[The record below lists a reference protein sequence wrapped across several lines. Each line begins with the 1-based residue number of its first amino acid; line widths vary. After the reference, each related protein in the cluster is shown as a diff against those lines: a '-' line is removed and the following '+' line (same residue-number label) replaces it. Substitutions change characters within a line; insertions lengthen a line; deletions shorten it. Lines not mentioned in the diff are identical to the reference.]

1 MAKTPAAVVAVG
13 EREVR
18 VSSPDR
24 VIYEATERTPQ
35 VTKLQ
40 VCEYFAA
47 VGETL
52 MRTIGDR
59 PTAMERWPDGYRE
72 GMRLS
77 TGYGDDGDGFYQK
90 RLPKGAPD
98 WIETVRI
105 TFPSG
110 RTAEELCPSEP
121 ASLVWAAQMGTLTL
135 HPWPV
140 RRPDVDH
147 PDELR
152 LDLDPQPGVT
162 FADVQRVAAVAGELL
177 QELGLRGYAK
187 TSGNRGIHIYVR
199 IEPTHTF
206 EDVRH
211 AAIGFGR
218 ELERRDGGVTTNWW
232 KEERGERVFL
242 DFNQNN
248 RDRTIASAWSLRA
261 RPGAPV
267 STPLSWKHLAE
278 IKDPREFTLFS
289 APELLADGDPWADMD
304 EHPCS
309 LEPLLELWETLPGGE
324 LNFPPDYP
332 KMPGEPPRVQP
343 SKKVAEHWD
352 ERGQPHRGD
361 VSELLLGRDH
371 RDPAR
376 PGPGAN
382 AEALA
387 SAVIGLGTPIGVI
400 SGSTWLVG

>member
-1 MAKTPAAVVAVG
+1 MAKTPAAQVAVG
-13 EREVR
+13 DREVR

-24 VIYEATERTPQ
+24 VIYRATARTPQ
-35 VTKLQ
+35 ITKLQ
-40 VCEYFAA
+40 VCEFFATVGEALMRA
-47 VGETL
+47 VGE
-52 MRTIGDR
+52 R
-59 PTAMERWPDGYRE
+59 PTAMERWPSGYRE

-90 RLPKGAPD
+90 RLPRGAPD
-98 WIETVRI
+98 YVETVGV

-110 RTAEELCPSEP
+110 RTAQELCPTEP
-121 ASLVWAAQMGTLTL
+121 AACVWAAHMGTLTF

-140 RRPDVDH
+140 RRPEVDH

-152 LDLDPQPGVT
+152 IDLDPQPGT
-162 FADVQRVAAVAGELL
+162 GFSDAQRVADVARELL
-177 QELGLRGYAK
+177 EELGLRGYPK

-199 IEPTHTF
+199 IEPKWSF
-206 EDVRH
+206 EELRH

-232 KEERGERVFL
+232 KEERGERIFV

-261 RPGAPV
+261 RESAPV
-267 STPLSWKHLAE
+267 STPMTWAQLADVA
-278 IKDPREFTLFS
+278 DPADFNLVTV
-289 APELLADGDPWADMD
+289 PDLLADGDAWADMD
-304 EHPCS
+304 DTAYS
-309 LEPLLELWETLPGGE
+309 LEPLLELWQTSPGGE

-352 ERGQPHRGD
+352 ADGNRVE
-361 VSELLLGRDH
+361 
-371 RDPAR
+371 
-376 PGPGAN
+376 
-382 AEALA
+382 
-387 SAVIGLGTPIGVI
+387 
-400 SGSTWLVG
+400 